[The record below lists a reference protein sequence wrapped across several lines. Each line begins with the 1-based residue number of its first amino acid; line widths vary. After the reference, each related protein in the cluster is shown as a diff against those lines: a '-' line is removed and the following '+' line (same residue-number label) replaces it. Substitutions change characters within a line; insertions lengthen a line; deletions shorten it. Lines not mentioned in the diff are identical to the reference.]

1 MKTLSILLILVGLP
15 FLSQATCGAMGGGG
29 KGLLIL
35 FGGAVVVGIVI
46 FIGVVWGVIKLV
58 KHFSS

>member
-1 MKTLSILLILVGLP
+1 MRTLSILLILVGLP

-35 FGGAVVVGIVI
+35 FGGVVAVGIVL

-58 KHFSS
+58 RNAQ